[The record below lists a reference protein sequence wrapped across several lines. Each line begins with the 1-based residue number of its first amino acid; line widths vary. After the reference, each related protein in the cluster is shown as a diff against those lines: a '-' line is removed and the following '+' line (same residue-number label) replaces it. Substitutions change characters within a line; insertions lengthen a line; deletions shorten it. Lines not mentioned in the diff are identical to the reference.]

1 MSQPHVATVIS
12 LAQTSTALLIVAV
25 LVVSYL
31 VLAYLALPW
40 AWTHYEQQKGLKA
53 RPMVTRTAQG
63 IPGDPLNVGLVGA
76 QHEIIRAISAAGW
89 SPADPVT
96 LRTALEIA
104 GSVLLHRPYKR
115 APVSPLF
122 YEGRREDLAFEKE
135 HGSSADQRH
144 HVRLWRVLDSG
155 TEGRPVWL
163 GSATFDRGVELSRY
177 TGQITHRIASDIDEE
192 RDTLVQDLSRAG
204 MSKTIYQVTGIGPTL
219 IGRNGEGDRYYTDG
233 EIKIIVTL
241 SSDETASEKPQ
252 MIPAPAAVA
261 LKDALWRKA
270 KGALAD

>member
-1 MSQPHVATVIS
+1 MIS
-12 LAQTSTALLIVAV
+12 LAHTSTALLIVAV

-53 RPMVTRTAQG
+53 RPMVTWTAQG

-89 SPADPVT
+89 LPADPVT

-104 GSVLLHRPYKR
+104 GSVLLHRPYER

-144 HVRLWRVLDSG
+144 HVRLWRALDSG

-177 TGQITHRIASDIDEE
+177 TGQITHRIAPDIDEE
-192 RDTLVQDLSRAG
+192 RVTLVHDLSRTG

-233 EIKIIVTL
+233 EIKVIVTL
-241 SSDETASEKPQ
+241 RSDETASEKPQ

-270 KGALAD
+270 KGALVP

>member
-1 MSQPHVATVIS
+1 M
-12 LAQTSTALLIVAV
+12 
-25 LVVSYL
+25 
-31 VLAYLALPW
+31 
-40 AWTHYEQQKGLKA
+40 
-53 RPMVTRTAQG
+53 
-63 IPGDPLNVGLVGA
+63 
-76 QHEIIRAISAAGW
+76 
-89 SPADPVT
+89 
-96 LRTALEIA
+96 
-104 GSVLLHRPYKR
+104 
-115 APVSPLF
+115 F

-135 HGSSADQRH
+135 HGSSANQRH
-144 HVRLWRVLDSG
+144 HVRLWRVLDGG

-177 TGQITHRIASDIDEE
+177 TGQITHRIAPDIDEE
-192 RDTLVQDLSRAG
+192 RDTLVHDLSRAG

-241 SSDETASEKPQ
+241 SFDETASEKPQ

-270 KGALAD
+270 KGALADQLSTALKRGSLAELRACYDGRPKGVQGAAHRRVRIRNGTALTPPQLVRSHGGPSAGLRWGVGRPKITLAATGLCRPFCGAGQSESLRPYPSGD

>member
-1 MSQPHVATVIS
+1 MFAAEPASFRPT
-12 LAQTSTALLIVAV
+12 TGLLIVAA

-40 AWTHYEQQKGLKA
+40 AWTHYEQQKDLKG
-53 RPMVTRTAQG
+53 RPMVTRTVQG

-104 GSVLLHRPYKR
+104 GSVLLDRPYAR
-115 APVSPLF
+115 APVSPLV

-144 HVRLWRVLDSG
+144 HVRLWRVLARG
-155 TEGRPVWL
+155 AEGRPVWL

-192 RDTLVQDLSRAG
+192 RDTLVRDLNRAG
-204 MSKTIYQVTGIGPTL
+204 MSTTIYQVTGVGPTL

-233 EIKIIVTL
+233 EIKIIVTVGAG
-241 SSDETASEKPQ
+241 ETASETPK
-252 MIPAPAAVA
+252 MIPAPTAVA
-261 LKDALWRKA
+261 LKDALWQKA
-270 KGALAD
+270 RVVFAD